1 LTMCAGLCVACALWP
16 HSRIIQATGSDFI
29 QEDSMFGSQNDNSV
43 FGSLPELNSLAELP
57 EGTLPAIGM
66 QLQVDTLTK
75 VSTSTASHTARPI

>member
-1 LTMCAGLCVACALWP
+1 
-16 HSRIIQATGSDFI
+16 
-29 QEDSMFGSQNDNSV
+29 MFGSQNDNSV